1 MKRISFFLAIFI
13 LAIGNLIAQVPE
25 KFTYQTVIRNASNQ
39 LVSSQTVGVQISILQ
54 GGVSGSLVY
63 METHTANTNTNGLMT
78 LQIGGGNV
86 QQGVFA
92 EIDWA
97 SGLYYLKT
105 EIDLTGGNN
114 YSIISTQQL
123 LSVPY
128 ALYSQKAGN
137 GFSGDYND
145 LTNTPALPIVP
156 TNVSAFNNDAGY
168 LTNYIETQTLADV
181 TTLGNSAGNRKLKDV
196 SDPTE
201 SYDAVNLHT
210 LTWMM
215 DSLRAEFQQQLQLQ
229 QAQMHQVQQQID
241 SLQSIINNLSP
252 NIPDSN
258 NFVCGTSTVIDHE
271 GNVYNTVQIGEQCW
285 MKENLRTTTSP
296 TTGTSLIPTA
306 GTGSTYTGKQAFWY
320 TPSLP
325 MNYGLLYNWN
335 AAVDTFNTTYGET
348 SVNDNLSNAVSV
360 SFTGHRRGI
369 CPEGWHLPSDVEW
382 STLESIVSG
391 SDLQAYFET
400 TTGFRGSHAGKLAGG
415 DGWGFATT
423 TNGAPGD
430 YSNPDHNASGFSAV
444 PAGLSHY
451 GSSSSISGGS
461 NACFWSSTQGDSSQ
475 SYYGSLAYHRNLY
488 YNNAGVDR
496 SSPWKHSCFSV
507 RCLHD

>member
-63 METHTANTNTNGLMT
+63 METHTASTNTNGLMT

-105 EIDLTGGNN
+105 EIDPTGGNN

-145 LTNTPALPIVP
+145 LTNTPALPTVP

-168 LTNYIETQTLADV
+168 LTNYIETQSLADV

-296 TTGTSLIPTA
+296 TTGTYLIPTA
-306 GTGSTYTGKQAFWY
+306 GTSYTYTGKQAFWY
-320 TPSLP
+320 TPALS

-335 AAVDTFNTTYGET
+335 AAVDTFNTAYGET
-348 SVNDNLSNAVSV
+348 SVNDNSNNAVSV

-369 CPEGWHLPSDVEW
+369 CPLGWHLPSDAEW

-415 DGWGFATT
+415 DGWYFNTT

-430 YSNPDHNASGFSAV
+430 LNNPNYNASGFSAV
-444 PAGLSHY
+444 PAGLCY
-451 GSSSSISGGS
+451 GSSFMSAG
-461 NACFWSSTQGDSSQ
+461 NDACFWSSTQGDSSQ
-475 SYYGSLAYHRNLY
+475 AYYSSMAYFRHLY
-488 YNNAGVDR
+488 YNNAGVER
-496 SSPWKHSCFSV
+496 NSPWKRGGFSV
-507 RCLHD
+507 RCLRD